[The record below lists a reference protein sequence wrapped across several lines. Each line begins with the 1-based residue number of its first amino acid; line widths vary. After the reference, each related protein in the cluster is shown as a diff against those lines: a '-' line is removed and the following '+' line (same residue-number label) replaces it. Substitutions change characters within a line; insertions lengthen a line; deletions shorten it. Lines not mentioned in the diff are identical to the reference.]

1 MKTKNNHGGARK
13 GAGRKK
19 GIGISNDIKRY
30 CDEMITK
37 MLKDESI
44 RLKAT
49 KQLSM
54 TFEDEKNDY
63 LYIIQSWKS
72 YKIGF
77 STNWKK
83 REKSYK
89 THLPSYKLIYLV
101 KSFSC
106 FELEND
112 LHKMFEHKI
121 NQGEWFNLSSEEL
134 LKAISYCSNKIN
146 S

>member
-1 MKTKNNHGGARK
+1 MNHGGARK

-19 GIGISNDIKRY
+19 GIGISNDIRKY
-30 CDEMITK
+30 CDKMIIE
-37 MLKDESI
+37 MLKDDAI
-44 RLKAT
+44 RFKAT

-54 TFEDEKNDY
+54 TFENESEDY
-63 LYIIQSWKS
+63 LYIIQSDNS

-77 STNWKK
+77 SSNWKR

-89 THLPSYKLIYLV
+89 THLPTYKLIYLV

-112 LHKMFEHKI
+112 LHLMFDNKRK
-121 NQGEWFNLSSEEL
+121 QGEWFELSNEEVI
-134 LKAISYCSNKIN
+134 KAISYCSNKI
-146 S
+146 SL